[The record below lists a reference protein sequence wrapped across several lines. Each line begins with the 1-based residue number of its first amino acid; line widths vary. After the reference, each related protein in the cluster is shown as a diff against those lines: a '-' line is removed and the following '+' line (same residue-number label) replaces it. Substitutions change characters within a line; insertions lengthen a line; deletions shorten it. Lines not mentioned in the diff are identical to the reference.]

1 MKYLIDTHVLI
12 WFSEDDQRLP
22 TRIKTILEDND
33 SEIFVSHATIWE
45 MAIKISLGKLKIL
58 NSLDDWEQVLAK
70 NSIALIPNSFKHYQ
84 ILLSLPLH
92 HQDPFD
98 RLIIAQA
105 ISEDFTLISHDPKFS
120 DYPVKLETF

>member
-12 WFSEDDQRLP
+12 WFSEDDKRLP
-22 TRIKTILEDND
+22 ARIKSIIEND
-33 SEIFVSHATIWE
+33 LSEIFVSHATIWE
-45 MAIKISLGKLKIL
+45 MAIKISLGKLKL
-58 NSLDDWEQVLAK
+58 RYSLAEWEEVLMKNSLEL
-70 NSIALIPNSFKHYQ
+70 LPNSFRHYQ

-105 ISEDFTLISHDPKFS
+105 IAEDFTVISHDPKFS
-120 DYPVKLETF
+120 TYPVKLETF